1 MVNQSDLDFHQN
13 GPAISFAIMD
23 NNFSHLPSLDDM
35 MDSLD
40 WTKSDL
46 DILNAYIM
54 KLNAVPVEAVSPPPA
69 MEVPKRVVTPPPPE
83 TCALSL
89 DMSFSEVFEKYLNR
103 APEESPEES
112 SVPVDSS
119 PPEQEVSPSQ
129 DATNAPP
136 PQDPLTTQAT
146 ASLSVYVEPLIDL
159 PQVSDPPRTSSVQ
172 PTTASPPVYLE
183 PHVDIPE
190 ISDLPQPVIETNCV
204 EPTLPEQF
212 QIKKAVQPP
221 PSCAHV
227 AAAAPIQDPL
237 VTQSPHIFSDIP
249 EIWDPPQLVFTTNL
263 VEPVLP
269 RIQPLSKQPRIMQ
282 TAVQPQAP
290 RDTAP
295 AQKRRR
301 SQPVN
306 DAVGNKENQPPVT
319 KRRRVDAVRQ
329 SSDLRPQL
337 MPQQNVLAAPAPV
350 SCAPSASLVQLSR
363 RLQRRLKDV
372 QHYGPLARQL
382 SDFYAKQAQNIE
394 ADRRKFLAACPAP
407 ERASHIH
414 RFYDSSHSDLIQKID
429 RRIEILREERVA
441 HEAQQERMRQLYR
454 YMSQQDG
461 Q

>member
-1 MVNQSDLDFHQN
+1 MNT
-13 GPAISFAIMD
+13 
-23 NNFSHLPSLDDM
+23 LPSLDELE
-35 MDSLD
+35 SLD
-40 WTKSDL
+40 WSEKELEELDL
-46 DILNAYIM
+46 VD
-54 KLNAVPVEAVSPPPA
+54 AVIYKDRTASEETVSAPHA
-69 MEVPKRVVTPPPPE
+69 MEAPIRAITPPPPE
-83 TCALSL
+83 TCSLSL

-119 PPEQEVSPSQ
+119 PPEQEVSPSH

-159 PQVSDPPRTSSVQ
+159 SQVSDPPRTSSIQ
-172 PTTASPPVYLE
+172 PTQ
-183 PHVDIPE
+183 PE
-190 ISDLPQPVIETNCV
+190 IQTAVPVVIPV
-204 EPTLPEQF
+204 WV
-212 QIKKAVQPP
+212 VQPP
-221 PSCAHV
+221 PRTA
-227 AAAAPIQDPL
+227 AAAAP
-237 VTQSPHIFSDIP
+237 T
-249 EIWDPPQLVFTTNL
+249 
-263 VEPVLP
+263 VEPHA
-269 RIQPLSKQPRIMQ
+269 S
-282 TAVQPQAP
+282 

-301 SQPVN
+301 SQPVS

-337 MPQQNVLAAPAPV
+337 MPQQSVLAAPAPV
-350 SCAPSASLVQLSR
+350 SCAPSPSLVQLSR

-429 RRIEILREERVA
+429 ARIEAIRREHAAQV
-441 HEAQQERMRQLYR
+441 AQQERLQHLMC
-454 YMSQQDG
+454 YMNAQ
-461 Q
+461 